1 MTTASDR
8 MLGGR
13 GGPWILLLIALL
25 LSFGALFANR
35 TALFYFDTAGYYN
48 QGNAALDMILPAPDG
63 GPEAVASD
71 ARPAQKEEQDNT
83 TAGSRSMIY
92 AIVIAALW
100 RSDALWGVVVLN
112 VAAVFLAAGL
122 AARPAA
128 RDIGQASLT
137 PALVAVPLIV
147 ASVGSLPFY
156 TAYLMPDI
164 FAPILLLIVATLTAF
179 GRDMRLP
186 EILLALALG
195 ALAVVVHPSHLA
207 IAVLLLPIAL
217 IGALILSRRRWWV
230 PPFLV
235 LLLVLTGLAERKA
248 FEFMAETVADKEV
261 TYTPHVTARLIVDGP
276 GLAYLDDKC
285 PDPEIATC
293 ALHEALS
300 WSDDPY
306 RMTVSHIIFETSKE
320 LGSLRLLDPEQQRRI
335 AAEQR
340 GFFLSV
346 LADRPFS
353 TTFALLGN
361 TLRQLGR
368 YSIDMTIPG
377 EREMRNV
384 AAMSGIENI
393 DPGRLGQSRDWIDTI
408 TPVQGA
414 IYAASFI
421 ASVVLLIWPGQLS
434 GRIRVLA
441 LMVLV
446 GLMVNAFVCGAVSQP
461 ADRYGARVIWLLPFT
476 AAFLSVAVWATRQ
489 RQRSTDQP
497 RGVLHE
503 GF

>member
-1 MTTASDR
+1 
-8 MLGGR
+8 
-13 GGPWILLLIALL
+13 
-25 LSFGALFANR
+25 
-35 TALFYFDTAGYYN
+35 
-48 QGNAALDMILPAPDG
+48 
-63 GPEAVASD
+63 
-71 ARPAQKEEQDNT
+71 
-83 TAGSRSMIY
+83 
-92 AIVIAALW
+92 
-100 RSDALWGVVVLN
+100 
-112 VAAVFLAAGL
+112 
-122 AARPAA
+122 
-128 RDIGQASLT
+128 
-137 PALVAVPLIV
+137 
-147 ASVGSLPFY
+147 
-156 TAYLMPDI
+156 
-164 FAPILLLIVATLTAF
+164 
-179 GRDMRLP
+179 
-186 EILLALALG
+186 
-195 ALAVVVHPSHLA
+195 
-207 IAVLLLPIAL
+207 
-217 IGALILSRRRWWV
+217 
-230 PPFLV
+230 
-235 LLLVLTGLAERKA
+235 
-248 FEFMAETVADKEV
+248 MAETVADKEV

-489 RQRSTDQP
+489 RQRPSDQP